1 MFFLLKSIISS
12 QDSKPHD
19 YFLRSFGEEF
29 LNTAIA
35 DKIYKN
41 LYHER
46 KITSNGNLGSSS
58 WFCKWKPANRE
69 KLLAFSGLTINM
81 GLMNKSNMNA
91 Y

>member
-1 MFFLLKSIISS
+1 MNVFLVCVMFLLLKSIISS

-19 YFLRSFGEEF
+19 YFLHSFGEEF

-58 WFCKWKPANRE
+58 
-69 KLLAFSGLTINM
+69 
-81 GLMNKSNMNA
+81 
-91 Y
+91 